1 LSSLG
6 MTKFKVRVMN
16 FQIYCKEEEIRSYAT
31 LSPWRNLRQDRWDF
45 PKGRDMSREE
55 ENNGLQKEILGRK
68 VKGQ

>member
-1 LSSLG
+1 
-6 MTKFKVRVMN
+6 MN